1 MTTTPT
7 LDPRPAPAVDAPPS
21 PALSSVFGATLRSE
35 WIKFRSVRSTVWTLL
50 AAAVATVGLGA
61 LLCAAYVSRYD
72 NLSLAE
78 RARFDPTLF
87 NLRGL
92 FLAQLAIGV
101 LGVLVISSEYTT
113 GMIRTSF
120 AAVPQRRTVVMAKSL
135 VFLVVAFVVGT
146 VACFAAFFAGQA
158 ILASKHL
165 ASGHLNVG
173 LSDPGVLRAVVSGGA
188 YLAVIGLLGLAL
200 GTMLRRTAGAIAA
213 LFGLVLVLPA
223 LASALPSPWGTDV
236 PKYLPSDAGQ
246 AMFVIH
252 QHSDLL
258 SPGAGFA
265 VLVGYAAAALA
276 LALYVVARRDA

>member
-7 LDPRPAPAVDAPPS
+7 LDPRPAPAVDPPPS

-35 WIKFRSVRSTVWTLL
+35 WIKFRSVRSTIWTLL
-50 AAAVATVGLGA
+50 AAAVATIGLGA

-72 NLSLAE
+72 SLSLGE
-78 RARFDPTLF
+78 RARFDPTSF

-120 AAVPQRRTVVMAKSL
+120 AAVPQRRTVVVAKSV

-146 VACFAAFFAGQA
+146 VACFGAFFAGQA

-165 ASGHLNVG
+165 DVG
-173 LSDPGVLRAVVSGGA
+173 LGDPGVLRAIVGGGV
-188 YLAVIGLLGLAL
+188 YLALIGLLGLSF
-200 GTMLRRTAGAIAA
+200 GTLLRRTAGAIAA

-236 PKYLPSDAGQ
+236 PKYLPSEAGQ
-246 AMFVIH
+246 AMLGIH

-265 VLVGYAAAALA
+265 VLVAYGAAALA